1 MSVFTR
7 RAIAFLL
14 ALVLAIV
21 AVVAILSYIRRVEQ
35 DVQAEAGL
43 VAGYVATQQIE
54 PGTLADVAIEQGAV
68 EQREI
73 PRNLLAE
80 NAVTDLSQVRGRLVQ
95 ELVLPG
101 DQLILDRF
109 AAPGEG
115 LQVLS
120 VPPGHQATSIEVG
133 VPPGVA
139 GFVQEGDHISVIA
152 YLDVPIEGSSVVVT
166 DPETGQEELIRQL
179 EPRAEYLIQD
189 VEVLAV
195 GRRVVTDPNAPEGQ
209 QAAPEAA
216 ILLTLAVTPEEA
228 EQLTFAALD
237 GELRL
242 TLLPDDETTPVDTPG
257 RSRDDIF
264 ED

>member
-1 MSVFTR
+1 MSLLTR
-7 RAIAFLL
+7 RAIAFLV

-21 AVVAILSYIRRVEQ
+21 AAVAIYSYIRGIEE

-43 VAGYVATQQIE
+43 VVGYVATQQIE
-54 PGTLADVAIEQGAV
+54 PGTLMDVAIEQGAV

-73 PRNLLAE
+73 PRNLLAD
-80 NAVTDLSQVRGRLVQ
+80 NAVTDLSQTRGRVVQ
-95 ELVLPG
+95 ELILPG

-115 LQVLS
+115 LQVLT
-120 VPPGHQATSIEVG
+120 VPPGHQATSIELG

-139 GFVQEGDHISVIA
+139 GFVQEGDHISVIG

-166 DPETGQEELIRQL
+166 DPETGQEQLIRQL
-179 EPRAEYLIQD
+179 EPRAQYLVQD
-189 VEVLAV
+189 IEVLAV
-195 GRRVVTDPNAPEGQ
+195 GRRVVTDPNTPEGQ
-209 QAAPEAA
+209 EAVPEST
-216 ILLTLAVTPEEA
+216 ILLTLAVTPAEA
-228 EQLTFAALD
+228 EKLTFAVLD
-237 GELRL
+237 GDLRL
-242 TLLPDDETTPVDTPG
+242 TLLPDDETEPVTTPG